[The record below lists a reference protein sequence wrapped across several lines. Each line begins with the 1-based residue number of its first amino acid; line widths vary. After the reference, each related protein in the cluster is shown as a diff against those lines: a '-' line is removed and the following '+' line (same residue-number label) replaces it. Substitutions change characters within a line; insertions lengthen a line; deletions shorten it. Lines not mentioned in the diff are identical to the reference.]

1 LYSCIFTRGD
11 IDERHIFLV
20 KDFMQPLAISVLLR
34 ISSSLPPCASIWQ
47 PRYVKDSASST
58 ELPKTD
64 TDVGL
69 AVLGV
74 EPIHI
79 LHVKLLFFQC

>member
-20 KDFMQPLAISVLLR
+20 KDFMQPLAISILLR

-47 PRYVKDSASST
+47 PRYVKDSR
-58 ELPKTD
+58 ELD
-64 TDVGL
+64 
-69 AVLGV
+69 GV
-74 EPIHI
+74 AQNWYWCGTGR
-79 LHVKLLFFQC
+79 VRGGAYTYTTR